1 LKGKIKEDRGK
12 TITARQGKQ
21 RKDYESKTP
30 PRNAREH
37 RSDKKAKS
45 SNDGAMR
52 RHKNHQNQAK
62 QSRVKTRLCPRQKRH
77 PRTNQARLQKQTYGT
92 TKNHKNQVETRIRQG
107 IR

>member
-21 RKDYESKTP
+21 QKDYESKTAP
-30 PRNAREH
+30 CNAREH

-62 QSRVKTRLCPRQKRH
+62 RSRVKTRLCPRQKRH
-77 PRTNQARLQKQTYGT
+77 PRTNQARLQKQTYRT
-92 TKNHKNQVETRIRQG
+92 TENHKNQVETSIRQA